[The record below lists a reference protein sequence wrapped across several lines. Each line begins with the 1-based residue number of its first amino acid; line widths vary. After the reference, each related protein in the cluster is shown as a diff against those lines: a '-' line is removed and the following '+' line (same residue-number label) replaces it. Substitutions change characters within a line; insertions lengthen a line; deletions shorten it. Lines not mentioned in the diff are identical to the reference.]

1 MAIKR
6 KLQRKSKGKGA
17 RAAAPKSAQLRLLN
31 ALNEVWLAGLGAA
44 VKAQRGAPQLYEDLI
59 AEGAKVHV
67 ATRDKAEK
75 ALRGMLGE
83 VQSTVNARIGEVS
96 GKATEALEGL
106 EKIFQTRVH
115 RALAQLGV
123 PTAEDVAAL
132 SKKVDALTG
141 SIEKLGRAR
150 AHPRAPT
157 RVVMPPPQVS

>member
-1 MAIKR
+1 MATKR
-6 KLQRKSKGKGA
+6 KVQGKGA
-17 RAAAPKSAQLRLLN
+17 RAAAPKTAQARLLN

-59 AEGAKVHV
+59 AEGAKVHT
-67 ATRDKAEK
+67 ATQKKAEK
-75 ALRGMLGE
+75 ALRGILGD

-96 GKATEALEGL
+96 GKANEALEGL

-123 PTAEDVAAL
+123 PTAEDVGAL

-150 AHPRAPT
+150 AHPRAPAVK
-157 RVVMPPPQVS
+157 RPAPPPLQVS

>member
-1 MAIKR
+1 MATKR
-6 KLQRKSKGKGA
+6 KLQRKVA
-17 RAAAPKSAQLRLLN
+17 RVIAPKTAQARLLK
-31 ALNEVWLAGLGAA
+31 AMNEVWLAGLGAA
-44 VKAQRGAPQLYEDLI
+44 IKAQRGAPQLYEDLI

-67 ATRDKAEK
+67 ATREKAEK
-75 ALRGMLGE
+75 ALRGILGE

-96 GKATEALEGL
+96 GKASEAFEGL

-132 SKKVDALTG
+132 SKKVEALTG

-150 AHPRAPT
+150 AHPRAAV
-157 RVVMPPPQVS
+157 RVVTPPPQVS

>member
-1 MAIKR
+1 MATRR
-6 KLQRKSKGKGA
+6 KLQRKGA
-17 RAAAPKSAQLRLLN
+17 RAAAPKNAQVRLLN
-31 ALNEVWLAGLGAA
+31 AMNQVWLAGLGAA
-44 VKAQRGAPQLYEDLI
+44 VKAQRGAPQLFEDLI
-59 AEGAKVHV
+59 AEGARAHV

-75 ALRGMLGE
+75 ALRGILGD

-96 GKATEALEGL
+96 GRANQALEGL

-150 AHPRAPT
+150 AHARMPAVKRPT
-157 RVVMPPPQVS
+157 VPPPQVS

>member
-1 MAIKR
+1 MATKR
-6 KLQRKSKGKGA
+6 KLHGRKGA
-17 RAAAPKSAQLRLLN
+17 RATEPKTAQARLLN
-31 ALNEVWLAGLGAA
+31 AVNQVWLAGLGAA
-44 VKAQRGAPQLYEDLI
+44 VKAQRGAPQLFEDLI

-67 ATRDKAEK
+67 ATKDAAEK
-75 ALRGMLGE
+75 ALRGVLGE
-83 VQSTVNARIGEVS
+83 VQSTVNARIGEMS
-96 GKATEALEGL
+96 GKASEALEGL

-150 AHPRAPT
+150 AHPRAPAVR
-157 RVVMPPPQVS
+157 RVAAPPPQVS